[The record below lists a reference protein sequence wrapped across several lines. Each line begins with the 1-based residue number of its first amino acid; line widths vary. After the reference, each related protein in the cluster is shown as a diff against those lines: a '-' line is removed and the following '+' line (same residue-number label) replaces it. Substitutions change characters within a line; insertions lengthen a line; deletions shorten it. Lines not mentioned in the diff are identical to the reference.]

1 MRKLPTVPSA
11 DELIDSAFRKASRV
25 NVTAR
30 TKLDFVRA
38 TNVAKLQAIQDKVS
52 DALGRVVKGFPNL
65 TALAHFDQ
73 ALIDLLCGLDRL
85 RQSLGACDWCRGE
98 VATLARRTIREIR
111 RASRIPDIDELRRRA
126 YGRISSVIH
135 QIGGE
140 LRFLGEASRELSE
153 LPEVDP
159 GQPTLVIAG
168 SPNVGKSQLVE
179 RISSAR
185 PRIASYP
192 FTTQEILVG
201 HFALRHRRYQVI
213 DTPGLLD
220 RPLAERN
227 PLERQAILALQ
238 HLGGAIIFLL
248 DPTEGCG
255 YTRASQE
262 HLLAALQKD
271 FSTHPWLLAENKA
284 DLEPDRKS
292 KRRQISALTGQGV
305 AELVHDAV
313 ELIEQGKSEPLK
325 APSEL
330 PGRRGTR

>member
-1 MRKLPTVPSA
+1 VRKLPNVPTA
-11 DELIDSAFRKASRV
+11 DELVDSAFRKASRV
-25 NVTAR
+25 DVTAK
-30 TKLDFVRA
+30 TKLEFVRA
-38 TNVAKLQAIQDKVS
+38 TNIAKLQAIQDKVS
-52 DALGRVVKGFPNL
+52 ESLGRVVRGFPNL
-65 TALAHFDQ
+65 SGLATFDQ
-73 ALIDLLCGLDRL
+73 ALTDLLCGLDRL

-98 VATLARRTIREIR
+98 VATIARRTIREIR
-111 RASRIPDIDELRRRA
+111 RAPRMPDIDELRRRA

-140 LRFLGEASRELSE
+140 LRFLGEAAQELSE

-159 GQPTLVIAG
+159 TVPTLVIAG

-185 PRIASYP
+185 PKIASYP

-201 HFALRHRRYQVI
+201 HFALRHQRYQVI

-227 PLERQAILALQ
+227 PFERQAILALQ
-238 HLGGAIIFLL
+238 HLGGAIIFLI

-271 FSTHPWLLAENKA
+271 FSTHPWLIAENKA
-284 DLEPDRKS
+284 DLEPNRRS

-305 AELVHDAV
+305 AELVHEAV
-313 ELIEQGKSEPLK
+313 ELIRKN
-325 APSEL
+325 PSEL
-330 PGRRGTR
+330 ATTSPSRGSR